1 MRRASLLH
9 WAALLAEAKE
19 LECDLTTAGE
29 AAAKTAKGH
38 HGSGGRRG
46 ILRAST
52 APEGEFEFQPNRN
65 GLLHSVPW
73 SVHDITTFLP
83 CIDNA
88 LIAAQLMSDAMEPDE
103 LEHDSTFGGDRA
115 SIASSSTSLLSSV
128 TKYEYENGR
137 RYHAYQAGKY
147 AFPNDEVELER
158 MDIEHHNQMLQLDG
172 ALHLAPLETPRE
184 ILDLGTGTGIWAMD
198 MGDKYPSAQVIGT
211 DLSPVQPEW
220 TAPNVQFVVDDF
232 EQEW

>member
-1 MRRASLLH
+1 
-9 WAALLAEAKE
+9 
-19 LECDLTTAGE
+19 
-29 AAAKTAKGH
+29 
-38 HGSGGRRG
+38 
-46 ILRAST
+46 
-52 APEGEFEFQPNRN
+52 
-65 GLLHSVPW
+65 
-73 SVHDITTFLP
+73 
-83 CIDNA
+83 
-88 LIAAQLMSDAMEPDE
+88 MSDAMEPDE